1 MTAMVMVTVKGMECE
16 SVWVDA
22 LSFKSDESDGSISR
36 DACESVTTTS
46 CHNNMA
52 PWSQP
57 NLEIRVCPVPRPRVA
72 HFHHAGS
79 PSLYGRF
86 SPQSAA
92 QDKGTLWRG
101 FLLLVRRFLY
111 RRLASFILIPIDE
124 SSLLTKQSFAGLS

>member
-1 MTAMVMVTVKGMECE
+1 MSQMGQYHATRV
-16 SVWVDA
+16 S
-22 LSFKSDESDGSISR
+22 SSR
-36 DACESVTTTS
+36 PRPVTTTWLHG
-46 CHNNMA
+46 HNLTLKSGYA
-52 PWSQP
+52 
-57 NLEIRVCPVPRPRVA
+57 LYPRPRVA